1 MQWQSRQKAISIIDS
16 ILRSGEYTTY
26 HGDRKALS
34 RKQHSGLASLRKRIT
49 GKDALDYFDQP
60 DLDAVG
66 ASINMETLQNRFRR
80 QQAELHAA
88 LDAGNTENI
97 EGLRQAL
104 QYTVDDIK
112 AAGGNPGFM

>member
-1 MQWQSRQKAISIIDS
+1 MENKQKAISIIDS
-16 ILRSGEYTTY
+16 ILRTGEYTTY
-26 HGDRKALS
+26 HGDRKGLS
-34 RKQHSGLASLRKRIT
+34 RKQYSGLQSLRKRIT
-49 GKDALDYFDQP
+49 GKDALDYFDAP

-66 ASINMETLQNRFRR
+66 AGISMEALQNRFRR

-88 LDAGNTENI
+88 LDAGNTESI
-97 EGLRQAL
+97 AGLQQAL